1 MPLAL
6 KTGCARPFFKK
17 ITYPFFFFFFFGCV
31 YREFCHA
38 DVDSREQQAILL
50 KKVENLSPKLRFSSF
65 LFFRRKFGTIF
76 ILSRRSRLSRTSRA
90 PSRLIRPRPRSIT
103 IAIVDPIR
111 RWRIS
116 RVLTNFSENNF
127 YRIHDL
133 VTIYIEHPKIIPYS
147 I

>member
-31 YREFCHA
+31 YRKFCHA

-65 LFFRRKFGTIF
+65 LFFRRKNWHDFVTPFSTFANIKGSLPTN
-76 ILSRRSRLSRTSRA
+76 LTTPDRLRCRA
-90 PSRLIRPRPRSIT
+90 RPSDEDFPGFWPM
-103 IAIVDPIR
+103 
-111 RWRIS
+111 
-116 RVLTNFSENNF
+116 NFSKIAKKKFFFRARHLLVLNF
-127 YRIHDL
+127 
-133 VTIYIEHPKIIPYS
+133 
-147 I
+147 